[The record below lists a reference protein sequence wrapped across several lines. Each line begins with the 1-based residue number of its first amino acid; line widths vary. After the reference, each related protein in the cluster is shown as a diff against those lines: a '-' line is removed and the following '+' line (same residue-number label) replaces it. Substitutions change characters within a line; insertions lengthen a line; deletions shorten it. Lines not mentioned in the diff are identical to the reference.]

1 MRKTHFLARL
11 VWITLLAQALA
22 AQTAVD
28 QELVLRVDPARSS
41 ADITLGGN
49 FHSVEGSFACKSGA
63 IHYRPATGAVSGEIV
78 FDATSGK
85 TGNSSRDAKMHK
97 DVIESDRFAE
107 IVFRPDRTEG
117 TLAAA
122 GESTL
127 QVHGVFAIHGAQH
140 EVTIPVQM
148 SVQGD
153 TWKATAS
160 FTIPYVPWGM
170 KNPSKLFLRVDSE
183 VKVQLHAAGSLT
195 R

>member
-1 MRKTHFLARL
+1 
-11 VWITLLAQALA
+11 VWFALLAQALV
-22 AQTAVD
+22 AQKAVPG
-28 QELVLRVDPARSS
+28 QEFVLRVDPARSG

-49 FHSVEGSFACKSGA
+49 FHSVEGSFASRSGV
-63 IHYRPATGAVSGEIV
+63 IHYRPAAGAVSGEIV

-97 DVIESDRFAE
+97 DVIESGRYPE
-107 IVFRPDRTEG
+107 IVFRPDHAEG

-127 QVHGVFAIHGAQH
+127 QVHGLFAIHGAEH
-140 EVTIPVQM
+140 EVTIPVQV
-148 SVQGD
+148 SVKND
-153 TWKATAS
+153 SWTATAS
-160 FTIPYVPWGM
+160 FTVPYVRWGM